1 MTITQDT
8 TAPPSYDPEN
18 LGAWDGQLPNAGLV
32 DQLPPPTERK
42 PGGPL
47 DRDEWRRSNA
57 ARVGH
62 AAYKLLDVLS
72 GYSNADGQCWPGMD
86 LLADDT
92 GMSTRAL
99 RYALAELRRKQ
110 IVWTTYPG
118 STVCKANPYQLAG
131 GLDGWDCAGS
141 CTTIVQEVAQQ
152 IVPEVAH
159 RTPSSSNPKK
169 NPRDP
174 GLVDAKR
181 VDHPGPEPGVTT
193 GVKPSSFEEE
203 GVTGTEV
210 SGARVTVQDAQAWV
224 EGHLSETPLPF
235 EVEQVGK
242 HCWPA
247 WSKHWDLDL
256 GGAIVVWTKTE
267 ASRRKF
273 RKDVVMH
280 LRKVGLPRPQQADP
294 EQELARE
301 RAAAWLDQRLAEA
314 PKRMVDMKCA
324 GCGKKRQLKPG
335 ETHC

>member
-280 LRKVGLPRPQQADP
+280 LPESRATQTSASRP
-294 EQELARE
+294 
-301 RAAAWLDQRLAEA
+301 
-314 PKRMVDMKCA
+314 
-324 GCGKKRQLKPG
+324 
-335 ETHC
+335 